1 MKKILLL
8 LVAIVSVWH
17 ASAQEIDLLK
27 SDSSAISI
35 DSLSFR
41 LNKLQHDYDFLFC
54 DYELHKLIMDLKDLA
69 HSIDNSANGVVINVY
84 NSRYDRDLYNAYMD
98 NYDSSCDLLDSLKE
112 KTDAVK
118 KAVFFKVMSL
128 DFTEKEL
135 KVLDASLA
143 VVDKATT
150 KVEKSLKYYDVAI
163 KAYRNMR

>member
-1 MKKILLL
+1 MKKLLL
-8 LVAIVSVWH
+8 LFVAIVSVWH
-17 ASAQEIDLLK
+17 ASAQDIDTLK
-27 SDSSAISI
+27 SDSADISI

-41 LNKLQHDYDFLFC
+41 LNKLQHDYDFMYC

-84 NSRYDRDLYNAYMD
+84 NSRYDRDLYNAYID

-112 KTDAVK
+112 KTEAVK

-150 KVEKSLKYYDVAI
+150 KVESSLKYYDVAI
-163 KAYRNMR
+163 KAYKEKR

>member
-1 MKKILLL
+1 MKKLLL
-8 LVAIVSVWH
+8 LFVAIVSVWH
-17 ASAQEIDLLK
+17 VSAQEIDTLK
-27 SDSSAISI
+27 SESAAISI

-41 LNKLQHDYDFLFC
+41 LNQLQHDYDFMYC

-84 NSRYDRDLYNAYMD
+84 NSRYDRDLYNAYID
-98 NYDSSCDLLDSLKE
+98 YYDSSCDLLDSLKE
-112 KTDAVK
+112 KTEAVK

-150 KVEKSLKYYDVAI
+150 KVEKSLEYYDVAI